1 LTGTR
6 NFDPGLRSIRAVGSG
21 SDDDWLAGGGGRPE
35 TGGAR
40 QEAAAELAG
49 DGQIGHPST

>member
-1 LTGTR
+1 L
-6 NFDPGLRSIRAVGSG
+6 DSPGRARVT
-21 SDDDWLAGGGGRPE
+21 GGGGRPE
-35 TGGAR
+35 TGAAR